1 MGRSP
6 GGSHGNPLQ
15 NSCLGNPL
23 DRGAWQAAR
32 QWVPKSQTPLK
43 RLSMRAGMHSQGN
56 WDDAVC
62 TVGGLGCLVLLMPRQ
77 YCQTCPASPQP
88 SVHTRHV
95 HTHELCME
103 PVTDAAVVTG
113 APQPDPLL
121 PRRPSGGPRSTSSS
135 RLSGTSR
142 SRAPLCHT
150 TDLRGPPPRRPF
162 QAAPEEGLSQLLP
175 PPGTAEESPSVRSA
189 LSEMPLGNSC

>member
-1 MGRSP
+1 MGRCCLHSWGFRLP
-6 GGSHGNPLQ
+6 GSADAPTVL
-15 NSCLGNPL
+15 S
-23 DRGAWQAAR
+23 D
-32 QWVPKSQTPLK
+32 VPRPHDS
-43 RLSMRAGMHSQGN
+43 
-56 WDDAVC
+56 
-62 TVGGLGCLVLLMPRQ
+62 
-77 YCQTCPASPQP
+77 P

-95 HTHELCME
+95 HTQELCME

-121 PRRPSGGPRSTSSS
+121 PRRPSGGPRSTGSS

-175 PPGTAEESPSVRSA
+175 PPGTAEESPSVPSA
-189 LSEMPLGNSC
+189 LSEMSLRNSRGGKVSPGIRRSRILGPGLPSLVWG

>member
-1 MGRSP
+1 
-6 GGSHGNPLQ
+6 
-15 NSCLGNPL
+15 
-23 DRGAWQAAR
+23 
-32 QWVPKSQTPLK
+32 
-43 RLSMRAGMHSQGN
+43 
-56 WDDAVC
+56 
-62 TVGGLGCLVLLMPRQ
+62 MPRQ

-95 HTHELCME
+95 HTQELCME

-121 PRRPSGGPRSTSSS
+121 PRRPSGGPRSTGSS

-175 PPGTAEESPSVRSA
+175 PPGTAEESPSVRRA
-189 LSEMPLGNSC
+189 LSEMPLGNSHGGRASPMIRRSRIPGPGLPSLWSGVRVFPEKRPDSRIILGMEAES